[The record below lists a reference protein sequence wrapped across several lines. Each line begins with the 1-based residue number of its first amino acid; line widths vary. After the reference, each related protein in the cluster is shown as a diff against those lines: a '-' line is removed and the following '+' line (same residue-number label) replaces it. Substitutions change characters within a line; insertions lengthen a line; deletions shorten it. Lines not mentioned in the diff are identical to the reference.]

1 MITKSARLISQDN
14 NYIIELNR
22 KVSYLDNN
30 RIICNIVFKTI
41 LEKEIASLNISDIEI
56 INLIDNIYS
65 FYELGQ
71 DIMYSFNINYSNC
84 ITYIIGLSIKNKEGY
99 IIEGFNDSYTK
110 DYLTLYSLNINNE
123 NLVKILSFEITDSI
137 EILCNTLYDI
147 FIEDI
152 DEDRKKNILQL

>member
-71 DIMYSFNINYSNC
+71 DIMYSFNINNSNC